1 MENNVEKDFL
11 STSRSWSGNNHSK
24 EKETFFELFKRKCG
38 VKMFVG
44 FLTIVVI
51 LIGLIAVLI
60 MMDIEIQSLKLNN
73 QDLMP
78 EKQFFKNEQI
88 SVMDRLTLQN
98 QNLIKDL
105 AKLEDTIS
113 FLKDFINL
121 EDQLHVASE
130 NGVTEKAKILLGL
143 GANVNA
149 KDGNQRTPLH
159 KASSNGHSE
168 IVEILLQNGAEVN
181 ALNEFDFTPL
191 HFAAKNGHF
200 AIVETL
206 LKHGAEKD
214 LKSYFNT
221 TPLELAKYFKR
232 GDFQQIV
239 ALLG

>member
-1 MENNVEKDFL
+1 MEYNVEKDFV
-11 STSRSWSGNNHSK
+11 STSSSWSGNNNSK
-24 EKETFFELFKRKCG
+24 DKETFFEVFKQKCSF
-38 VKMFVG
+38 KTLVG
-44 FLTIVVI
+44 LLTMVLIV
-51 LIGLIAVLI
+51 IGLIVGLI
-60 MMDIEIQSLKLNN
+60 MMDMKIQSLKLQN

-78 EKQFFKNEQI
+78 EKQFFKNEQ
-88 SVMDRLTLQN
+88 SSEMERLELQN

-121 EDQLHVASE
+121 EDQLHSASE
-130 NGVTEKAKILLGL
+130 NGLTEKAKILIGL
-143 GANVNA
+143 GADVNA
-149 KDGNQRTPLH
+149 KDQNQRTPLH

-200 AIVETL
+200 AIVKTL
-206 LKHGAEKD
+206 LTHGAEKG

-221 TPLELAKYFKR
+221 TPLELAKYFKH
-232 GDFQQIV
+232 GNFQQIV
-239 ALLG
+239 AILD